1 MSLEGNI
8 SRPYLQSKYHRSMMI
23 RDDRIYYG
31 AISKSVRQRK
41 ITKDFAKVF
50 SENSIILILNGYVL
64 FVTRRG

>member
-8 SRPYLQSKYHRSMMI
+8 SRPYLQSKYRSMMI

-50 SENSIILILNGYVL
+50 SENSIILTLNGYVL